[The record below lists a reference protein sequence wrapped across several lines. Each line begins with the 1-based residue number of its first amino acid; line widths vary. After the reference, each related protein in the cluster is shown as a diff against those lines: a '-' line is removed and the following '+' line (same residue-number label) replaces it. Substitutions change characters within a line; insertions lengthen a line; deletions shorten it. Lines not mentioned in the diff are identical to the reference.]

1 MPTKIVERQW
11 PLTAVADCT
20 IRNIGAANGYEFV
33 LPPNA
38 MVVDLT
44 VDTVVAFNSATTTTL
59 TVADGATTFAA
70 AVDVKTA
77 GREAVTNIG
86 KFYPSGGTIAVTLA
100 ETGAAATAGRAVVRI
115 GYVILGR
122 SNETQT

>member
-1 MPTKIVERQW
+1 MPTTIVERQW
-11 PLTAVADCT
+11 PLTAVADC
-20 IRNIGAANGYEFV
+20 RVANIGAGNGFEIK

-38 MVVDLT
+38 MLLDLT
-44 VDTVVAFNSATTTTL
+44 VDTVAEFNGTTNTL
-59 TVADGATTFAA
+59 TVGDGTTTFAN

-77 GREAVTNIG
+77 GRETVANIG

-100 ETGAAATAGRAVVRI
+100 QTGTADAGRAIVRV